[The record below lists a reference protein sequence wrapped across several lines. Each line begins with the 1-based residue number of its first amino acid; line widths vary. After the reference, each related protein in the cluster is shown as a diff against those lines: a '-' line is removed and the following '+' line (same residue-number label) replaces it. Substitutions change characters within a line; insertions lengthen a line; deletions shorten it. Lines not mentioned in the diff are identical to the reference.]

1 MSFHGPN
8 LDITKLK
15 ADRVVINDHLE
26 LVGDTN
32 STDAGAIDVDTP
44 ITYITQTG
52 SAETR
57 TLGVGHYE
65 GQVKVLICTVYAAD
79 TVVTAA
85 LEGSHNTITFNAQ
98 GDSWMG
104 IWHAGEWWTL
114 MLGFSSGTGP
124 AIG

>member
-1 MSFHGPN
+1 M
-8 LDITKLK
+8 K
-15 ADRVVINDHLE
+15 AERVVVTKHLE

-52 SAETR
+52 AAETR

-65 GQVKVLICTVYAAD
+65 GQEKTLINTVYAAD

-85 LEGSHNTITFNAQ
+85 LYGSNTTITFNAA
-98 GDSWMG
+98 GDAWTG
-104 IWHAGEWWTL
+104 IWHAGEWWTK
-114 MLGFSSGTGP
+114 SIANGTV
-124 AIG
+124 IG